1 MEKVKNFFNK
11 FKWYILA
18 GLVLLIIII
27 VVITLLVKNHKVS
40 VEDDVKVNFEG
51 YNKSGTAEITDD
63 SYDKVMNKLTVRALK
78 QSGFKN
84 KEVIEKI
91 KNNND
96 EDIDIDDFNYDQQ
109 KKIEHA
115 KKIME
120 HVDFDIYNDNNL
132 KNGDKAKVK
141 LEIDKGSSKDYQLKA
156 KEFTKEFKAHGLKE
170 PKTLTAK
177 SLIKALNPKFTG
189 INGSGSLNL
198 VDKNTPKSLK
208 ELSLSDYNFTVPN
221 NGELK
226 NGDSVKITI
235 PQDLIDD
242 INENG
247 SNVFKGEKVFNTKVK
262 GLADLNK
269 VKNLNDMV
277 ERNNKLV
284 NEENKS
290 TKYTKYKNEPL
301 DNYYKVN
308 YESSDN
314 SYFDSDK
321 EEISEKVSPSATVDP
336 AYITLVTSYKITK
349 TFDDEDADVN
359 YTYKGYEDYTLE
371 NNRLVKDDENDEVNN
386 SSSADKLSE
395 LNDNLESE
403 GFSKVQ

>member
-189 INGSGSLNL
+189 VNGSGSLNL
-198 VDKNTPKSLK
+198 IDKDIPKSLK
-208 ELSLSDYNFTVPN
+208 ELSISDYEFTVPD
-221 NGELK
+221 NGNLK
-226 NGDSVKITI
+226 NGDSVKVTI

-242 INENG
+242 INKNG
-247 SNVFKGEKVFNTKVK
+247 SNVFKGKNTDEIEVD
-262 GLADLNK
+262 GLDDLNK
-269 VKNLNDMV
+269 LDNLDDIV
-277 ERNNKLV
+277 ERNNKLAKEGHK
-284 NEENKS
+284 N
-290 TKYTKYKNEPL
+290 TKYTKYQNEPL

-308 YESSDN
+308 YETSNDD
-314 SYFDSDK
+314 YFDSSD
-321 EEISEKVSPSATVDP
+321 ENSTEKVSPSSDVDP
-336 AYITLVTSYKITK
+336 AYITLVTTYKVTQ
-349 TFDDEDADVN
+349 TFDDEDSDID
-359 YTYKGYEDYTLE
+359 YTYEGYQDYTLE
-371 NNRLVKDDENDEVNN
+371 DNRLVKSSVTDKVSN
-386 SSSADKLSE
+386 SVSKDKLSE
-395 LNDNLESE
+395 LNDELQSE
-403 GFSKVQ
+403 EYSKIQ